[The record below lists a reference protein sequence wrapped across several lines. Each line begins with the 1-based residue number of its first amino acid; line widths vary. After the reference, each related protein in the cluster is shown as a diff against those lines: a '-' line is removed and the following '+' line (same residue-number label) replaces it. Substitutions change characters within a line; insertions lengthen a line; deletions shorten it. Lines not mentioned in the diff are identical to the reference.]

1 MLSHQTAERLRQMR
15 LWGMADAFQ
24 SQLGQ
29 PEIQALSF
37 EERFGLL
44 VDEEASYRDNR
55 RLKRL
60 LKEAKLR
67 QQACLEDIDF
77 SVGRG
82 LDRQLLRSLGTGLWI
97 RHRQNVLVTGPT
109 GVGKTYVSCA
119 LANAACRQGFRA
131 RYYRVPRLLMEL
143 AVSRGDG
150 SYSRLLRWLSRVD
163 VLLLDDWGLSPL
175 TAADGRELLEVI
187 EDRCETGSTVVT
199 SQLPVDQWHA
209 VIGDPS
215 VADAILD
222 RLVHHAHRIELRG
235 ESMRRVK
242 NRPTAEDEDQD
253 RPAAAPTAGV
263 RFPAD

>member
-1 MLSHQTAERLRQMR
+1 MLTHQTVERLRQMR
-15 LWGMADAFQ
+15 LWGMADAFLA
-24 SQLGQ
+24 QLEQ
-29 PEIQALSF
+29 PDAAALPF
-37 EERFGLL
+37 EDRLGLL
-44 VDEEASYRDNR
+44 VDQEAAYRDNR

-67 QQACLEDIDF
+67 QQACLEDIDL

-82 LDRQLLRSLGTGLWI
+82 LDRQLLRSLGTGLWVTN
-97 RHRQNVLVTGPT
+97 HQNVLVTGPT

-119 LANAACRQGFRA
+119 LANAACRQGFSA
-131 RYYRVPRLLMEL
+131 RYYRVPRLLTDI

-150 SYSRLLRWLSRVD
+150 TYTRLLRWLSKVD
-163 VLLLDDWGLSPL
+163 VLVFDDWGLTPL
-175 TAADGRELLEVI
+175 TATDGRELLEVI
-187 EDRCETGSTVVT
+187 EDRCQAKSTVVT
-199 SQLPVDQWHA
+199 SQVPVDQWHA

-242 NRPTAEDEDQD
+242 NRPATQEES
-253 RPAAAPTAGV
+253 
-263 RFPAD
+263 

>member
-1 MLSHQTAERLRQMR
+1 MR
-15 LWGMADAFQ
+15 LWGMADAFLA
-24 SQLGQ
+24 QLSH
-29 PEIQALSF
+29 PDVADLSF

-44 VDEEASYRDNR
+44 VDEEVSYRDNR

-67 QQACLEDIDF
+67 QQACVEDIDF
-77 SVGRG
+77 SVGRASTASFSG
-82 LDRQLLRSLGTGLWI
+82 VSAPDCGLGTG
-97 RHRQNVLVTGPT
+97 RTCSSPGRP

-131 RYYRVPRLLMEL
+131 RYYRVPRLLTEL

-150 SYSRLLRWLSRVD
+150 SYSRLLRWLSKVD
-163 VLLLDDWGLSPL
+163 VLVLDDWGLTPL
-175 TAADGRELLEVI
+175 TATDGRELLEVI
-187 EDRCETGSTVVT
+187 EDRCQTGSTVVT
-199 SQLPVDQWHA
+199 SQLPVAQWHA

-222 RLVHHAHRIELRG
+222 RLVHHAHRIELQG

-242 NRPTAEDEDQD
+242 NRPTAQEED
-253 RPAAAPTAGV
+253 
-263 RFPAD
+263 